1 MGSVS
6 VKSGWRAWGTLR
18 IALVLMLS
26 TVVGMAAIL
35 GIVSQGIDA
44 HQRTKEEKL
53 VELRLGR
60 ALEVVGEDLTSA
72 SIWDEAVDHM
82 TVGDVAWF
90 DRFLGN
96 FYAVQHSHLATL
108 GYDSTGRLFRISK
121 NGKPDGADENDPFAR
136 AARSLVDQ
144 VRAEA
149 HNRDRSTIAMDA
161 ILLKSAFVRI
171 DGHVYVLG
179 VSTIVR
185 HTNEGKVPETDP
197 VVASFKSFPAE
208 IALLKT
214 RFSLED
220 VQFQPGAEPAP
231 DGMAGVDVV
240 DQDGAL
246 LGKVIWKPERPGYQI
261 LTQAGSLMLVLL
273 AVMIIGGSML
283 MARMISDVRRL
294 RASEAALSAA
304 LERAEAANA
313 AKTRFLSNISH
324 ELRTPLN
331 GVLGMAEVIGA
342 DLVTPQQR
350 DRLDILKASG
360 QQQLRLIEE
369 LLDVVR
375 LRDGAVTLETRPFR
389 PDNLLR
395 RLASDYRGAANAR
408 GLKLKIEAAK
418 GEWLGDAI
426 HVEKLLAA
434 LTDNAIRFT
443 REGGVTLRAIAG
455 DGLVLEV
462 EDTGPGMPAAEVERL
477 FEAFT
482 QGDDSS
488 TRSADGL
495 GLGLTAA
502 HGLASLMGGRIEVTS
517 TPGQGSLF
525 RVILPI
531 QPVIKPAAEPV
542 A

>member
-1 MGSVS
+1 MILIV
-6 VKSGWRAWGTLR
+6 T
-18 IALVLMLS
+18 
-26 TVVGMAAIL
+26 TVIGMVAIL
-35 GIVSQGIDA
+35 AVVSHGIDA
-44 HQRTKEEKL
+44 HQRLKEEKL
-53 VELRLGR
+53 VQLRLGR
-60 ALEVVGEDLTSA
+60 ALEIVGDELATS
-72 SIWDEAVDHM
+72 SVWNEAVEHM
-82 TVGDVAWF
+82 SAGDGVWF
-90 DRFLGN
+90 DRFLGR
-96 FYAVQHSHLATL
+96 FYADQHRHLTTL

-121 NGKPDGADENDPFAR
+121 DGHPAEVSDADPFAR
-136 AARSLVDQ
+136 VARTLVDR
-144 VRAEA
+144 VRAETLG
-149 HNRDRSTIAMDA
+149 RDSTKFAQEA
-161 ILLKSAFVRI
+161 VELRSAFVRI
-171 DGHVYVLG
+171 DGTVYLLG

-185 HTNEGKVPETDP
+185 HTADGPVPAADP
-197 VVASFKSFPAE
+197 LVASFKAFPAE
-208 IALLKT
+208 ILPLKT
-214 RFSLED
+214 RFALED
-220 VQFQPGAEPAP
+220 VHFQPGAAPAP
-231 DGMAGVDVV
+231 DGMADVDVL
-240 DQDGAL
+240 DEDGQP
-246 LGKVIWKPERPGYQI
+246 LGKVVWKPERPGYQI
-261 LTQAGSLMLVLL
+261 LTQAGSLMLLLL
-273 AVMIIGGSML
+273 AVMVVGGAL
-283 MARMISDVRRL
+283 LLRRMVGDVRRL
-294 RASEAALSAA
+294 RASESALSAA

-389 PDNLLR
+389 PENLLR
-395 RLASDYRGAANAR
+395 RLASDYRGAASTK
-408 GLKLKIEAAK
+408 GLKLKVEAIK

-443 REGGVTLRAIAG
+443 RTGGVTLRAIAG

-502 HGLASLMGGRIEVTS
+502 HGLAALMGGRIEVNS

-525 RVILPI
+525 RVILPL
-531 QPVIKPAAEPV
+531 QPVAVRPSADAAV
-542 A
+542 